1 MMPEEQSS
9 ELSSTLHTPVCECT
23 YANMFMRTCIYTDT
37 LMCTCTQTHARTHAN
52 KALCTYVHIPR
63 ASIHFL
69 TKEKFCFCFV
79 SLERRGGSC
88 TKALGIVDESSITE
102 LHPIPVKSF
111 NRETAALAK
120 ALFGNSVSVL
130 RIFSL
135 LILLG

>member
-1 MMPEEQSS
+1 MQIRKHVHEHLYTYRHSCVPA
-9 ELSSTLHTPVCECT
+9 HTRMHT
-23 YANMFMRTCIYTDT
+23 
-37 LMCTCTQTHARTHAN
+37 N
-52 KALCTYVHIPR
+52 KALYTYVHTPR

-79 SLERRGGSC
+79 SLERRGGNC
-88 TKALGIVDESSITE
+88 TKALGIVDESSVTE
-102 LHPIPVKSF
+102 LHPTPVKSF

-120 ALFGNSVSVL
+120 ALFGNSVTVL